1 MTPKSQLSLAA
12 FGLVLV
18 IVLIQLYL
26 FETVLAS
33 VLDGHRNLLPGA
45 LIVSAL
51 LSGIALW
58 IAYRIPTI
66 DRKP

>member
-18 IVLIQLYL
+18 IVLIQVYL

-33 VLDGHRNLLPGA
+33 VLDGHRNLLAGA
-45 LIVSAL
+45 LVVSAL
-51 LSGIALW
+51 LSGITLW
-58 IAYRIPTI
+58 IAYKLPTI